1 MAAVLADELK
11 IQAKLIKGG
20 GGIFDVVADGELV
33 FSKHEVGDFPDESSV
48 IQKLKGS

>member
-1 MAAVLADELK
+1 MLADELK

-33 FSKHEVGDFPDESSV
+33 FSKLDQGRFPEPAEIVDALRPS
-48 IQKLKGS
+48 